1 MKQNTKF
8 MTGITFG
15 VLFLVMAGCGHN
27 MPTRFYVLTP
37 MNNPS
42 PSSAVDEG
50 VKLSIGVGPIELP
63 RYLDRSQLVRR
74 TAHNELE
81 LSELEQWA
89 EPLENNIPAVLME
102 NLSNILVTDKV
113 NLYPWASSTS
123 VDYQVTLELNRFDSS
138 SSGETVVSGRWNVID
153 PSQQQVM
160 MTRKFNYSDQT
171 KPRDSGASVSSKS
184 RALEGMSRE
193 IAQELV
199 RLSRTA
205 NRKTASVDR

>member
-1 MKQNTKF
+1 
-8 MTGITFG
+8 
-15 VLFLVMAGCGHN
+15 
-27 MPTRFYVLTP
+27 
-37 MNNPS
+37 MN
-42 PSSAVDEG
+42 
-50 VKLSIGVGPIELP
+50 
-63 RYLDRSQLVRR
+63 
-74 TAHNELE
+74 
-81 LSELEQWA
+81 
-89 EPLENNIPAVLME
+89 
-102 NLSNILVTDKV
+102 SNS
-113 NLYPWASSTS
+113 PWASSTS

-205 NRKTASVDR
+205 NRKTAFENIRGYLLAALTYFDYRRHVGR